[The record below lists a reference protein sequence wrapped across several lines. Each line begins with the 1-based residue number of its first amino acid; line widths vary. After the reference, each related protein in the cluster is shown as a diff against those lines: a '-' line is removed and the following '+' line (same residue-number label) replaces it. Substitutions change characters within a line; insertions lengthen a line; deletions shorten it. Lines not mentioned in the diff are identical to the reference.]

1 MKLIERALGI
11 MAPRT
16 LGDLVLIASVDLL
29 TLSAPLGPLAT
40 VAIAFFCCFGFIAES
55 YGTLAAVSAP
65 I

>member
-1 MKLIERALGI
+1 